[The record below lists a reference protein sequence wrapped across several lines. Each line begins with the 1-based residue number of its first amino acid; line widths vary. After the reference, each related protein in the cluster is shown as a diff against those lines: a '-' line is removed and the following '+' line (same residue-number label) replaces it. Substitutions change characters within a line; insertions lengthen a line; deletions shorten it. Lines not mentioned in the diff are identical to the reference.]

1 MRSKKV
7 SIDESK
13 NQVFFIRRK
22 RKEMEEQPKKSEES
36 QIKQRQQQRVDME
49 MGLVEAMYVP
59 PQTTAK
65 VAEAVVDEWGTY
77 SFQEE
82 KTCKV

>member
-22 RKEMEEQPKKSEES
+22 RKEMEEQPKKNEDS
-36 QIKQRQQQRVDME
+36 QIKQRQQRVDME

-59 PQTTAK
+59 PQTSAK
-65 VAEAVVDEWGTY
+65 VPEPVVDEWGTY

-82 KTCKV
+82 KICKV